1 MRMKVK
7 EKKSTFTPLT
17 IVLLCVLVLY
27 ALSMFYLLYWGV
39 VTSLK
44 INAAGFEASPFGLLP
59 NIGKHYEA
67 WVAQRDLMESLSRK
81 ELIQLYGPSAVKE
94 LNGIKGDITAI
105 DNARNEMGVW
115 MNFYAYK
122 HVLQEFTMKVSSY
135 PGHVGRDVPM
145 WQMYVYSFLYAGGCA
160 FVSTFIPCITA
171 YACARFKYKFS
182 RFMHTLVVVVMM
194 IPIVGSLPSEM
205 ALAQALGVYNEIWGL
220 WIMKAN
226 FLGLYFLMF
235 YDVSKALPASFSEAA
250 KIDGA
255 NNFQIFFKISMPL
268 IRNTFFTVLLIRFI
282 GFWNDYQ
289 TPMVFMPSFPTVALG
304 LNSLVSKAGDNNL
317 GEAQGGFR
325 LEDIPSKMAAVV
337 LAATPVCILFAIFQK
352 RLLGN
357 LTMGGVKG

>member
-1 MRMKVK
+1 MRMRVK
-7 EKKSTFTPLT
+7 EKKNTFTPLT
-17 IVLLCVLVLY
+17 IVLLCILILY
-27 ALSMFYLLYWGV
+27 CLSMFYLLYWGV
-39 VTSLK
+39 STSLK
-44 INAAGFEASPFGLLP
+44 ANNTGYLASPFGLFPKLE
-59 NIGKHYEA
+59 KHYLG
-67 WVAQRDLMESLSRK
+67 WVESFKKYEGLSMREIAK
-81 ELIQLYGPSAVKE
+81 LYGAAGVKDSQALSGQMASLE
-94 LNGIKGDITAI
+94 NV
-105 DNARNEMGVW
+105 RNEMGVW

-135 PGHVGRDVPM
+135 GTRSGREVTM
-145 WQMYVYSFLYAGGCA
+145 LQMYVYSFLYAGGCA
-160 FVSTFIPCITA
+160 FVSTAVPCIAA

-194 IPIVGSLPSEM
+194 IPIVGSLPSEI

-235 YDVSKALPASFSEAA
+235 YDVCKALPTSFSEAA

-255 NNFQIFFKISMPL
+255 NNFQIFFKISLPL

-289 TPMVFMPSFPTVALG
+289 TPMVFMPSFPTIALG
-304 LNSLVSKAGDNNL
+304 LNSLVSTAGNSVDVE
-317 GEAQGGFR
+317 GSGGFR
-325 LEDIPSKMAAVV
+325 MADMPSKMAAVV
-337 LAATPVCILFAIFQK
+337 LAATPVCILFAIFPN

>member
-17 IVLLCVLVLY
+17 IVLLCVLCLY

-44 INAAGFEASPFGLLP
+44 ANAAGFEVSPFGLFPGLE
-59 NIGKHYEA
+59 KHYNE
-67 WVAQRDLMESLSRK
+67 WVEQLAFMQSLSRSELK
-81 ELIQLYGPSAVKE
+81 ELYGASWREKYNA
-94 LNGIKGDITAI
+94 LSGDIVSI
-105 DNARNEMGVW
+105 DNVRNEMGIW

-122 HVLQEFTMKVSSY
+122 HVLQEFTMNVSSY
-135 PGHVGRDVPM
+135 PGHVGREVPM

-160 FVSTFIPCITA
+160 FVSTAVPCIAA
-171 YACARFKYKFS
+171 YACARFKYRFS

-194 IPIVGSLPSEM
+194 IPIVGSLPSEI
-205 ALAQALGVYNEIWGL
+205 ALAQSLGVYNEIWGL

-235 YDVSKALPASFSEAA
+235 YDVCKALPSSFSEAA

-255 NNFQIFFKISMPL
+255 NNFQIFFKISLPL

-317 GEAQGGFR
+317 GESAGGFR

-337 LAATPVCILFAIFQK
+337 LAATPVCILFAVFQK

>member
-1 MRMKVK
+1 MKIK
-7 EKKSTFTPLT
+7 EKKNTFTPLT
-17 IVLLCVLVLY
+17 VVLLCILILY
-27 ALSMFYLLYWGV
+27 CLSMFYLLYWGV
-39 VTSLK
+39 ITSLK
-44 INAAGFEASPFGLLP
+44 ANAAGYEAAPFGLLP
-59 NIGKHYEA
+59 NLTKHYFS
-67 WVAQRDLMESLSRK
+67 WVEKRDALQALSLP
-81 ELIQLYGPSAVKE
+81 ELITQYGPAGINMLNE
-94 LNGIKGDITAI
+94 LNGNITSLE
-105 DNARNEMGVW
+105 NVRNEMGSW

-135 PGHVGRDVPM
+135 SGHAGREVPM

-160 FVSTFIPCITA
+160 FVSTAVPCIAA
-171 YACARFKYKFS
+171 YACARFKFRFS

-194 IPIVGSLPSEM
+194 IPIVGSLPSEI
-205 ALAQALGVYNEIWGL
+205 ALAQSLGVYNEIWGL

-235 YDVSKALPASFSEAA
+235 YDVCKALPTSFSEAA

-255 NNFQIFFKISMPL
+255 NNFQIFFKISLPL

-289 TPMVFMPSFPTVALG
+289 TPMVFMPSFPTIALG
-304 LNSLVSKAGDNNL
+304 LNSLVSTAGKSTDV
-317 GEAQGGFR
+317 EESGGFR
-325 LEDIPSKMAAVV
+325 MVDMPSKMAAVV
-337 LAATPVCILFAIFQK
+337 LAATPVCILFAIFQN